1 MPAVSDCTRVDAF
14 SVAGWNEAAPVWRS
28 LAGKSPHASFFLS
41 NEWADCWVATFGK
54 LLKPEFLV
62 FEDNGKPAGICAL
75 VHRTITCGPIPVR
88 RVYLNL
94 DGEDEADETVLE
106 YNSILCLPGYEA
118 AAADALARV
127 LLTRRGWDEFA
138 ARRLAP
144 GPVERALRQSFAALE
159 IETNAVPAPF
169 VDLERL
175 RRSGESFEST
185 LGGGTRRQL
194 RQSVREYSRLGELRL
209 EAASTLSRAMD
220 FFDELTCLH
229 QKSWIAR
236 GQPGAFAS
244 ARFTAFHRAL
254 IGRTFAA
261 GSVALLRVTAGSRTI
276 GILYCLIRSGVV
288 HYYQSGYTVPDNNRL
303 SPGLVTLAQSIT
315 YCLERR
321 DVARFDFMAGN
332 SRYKQS
338 LSTDS
343 GSVVSLIVRRP
354 TIRRLLVDVL
364 KHARATARNGRKRVA
379 LHAR

>member
-1 MPAVSDCTRVDAF
+1 
-14 SVAGWNEAAPVWRS
+14 VWRS

-169 VDLERL
+169 VDLERV
-175 RRSGESFEST
+175 RRSGAPFEDM
-185 LGGGTRRQL
+185 LGHATRKHL
-194 RQSVREYSRLGELRL
+194 RQNLRQYSQTGELRVEMAGSL
-209 EAASTLSRAMD
+209 DEAMR
-220 FFDELTCLH
+220 FFGELALLH
-229 QKSWIAR
+229 QRSWAAR
-236 GQPGAFAS
+236 GKPGAFAS
-244 ARFTAFHRAL
+244 PRFTAFHREL
-254 IGRTFAA
+254 IARLLPAGRISLMRISA
-261 GSVALLRVTAGSRTI
+261 GERTI
-276 GILYCLIRSGVV
+276 GVLYGFVFEGVL
-288 HYYQSGYTVPDNNRL
+288 HHYQSGYSYPEDNRL
-303 SPGLVTLAQSIT
+303 SPGTVALSQAIQF
-315 YCLERR
+315 CAGRR
-321 DVARFDFMAGN
+321 DLRRFDFMAGD